1 MGALIGRPPMP
12 SSSAPA
18 MSDSVAEKEHTSSA
32 TAEAGGEREGD
43 RRSWISLGLTAL
55 VLGGLVVAYF
65 AWPAFQEHVNEAYDV
80 LTSGDRAR
88 IEEWVGQFGPWGPVA
103 VVLTM
108 VLQMFLIV
116 IPSWGLMIVNVLAF
130 GPVGGALLSV
140 AGIAAASSLGYFI
153 GHHLH
158 ETTIDHIVGAKTSRK
173 MEGYVDDYGLWAVF
187 VARLAPFLSND
198 AISFIG
204 GLVQMGYWKFLGAT
218 LAGIAPLTVLIAAL
232 GNDVDQLKTGLIV
245 ASAVC
250 LVLFV
255 GYVVYDRQREGK
267 R

>member
-1 MGALIGRPPMP
+1 MPDPVASKKKPASPP
-12 SSSAPA
+12 
-18 MSDSVAEKEHTSSA
+18 VAEA
-32 TAEAGGEREGD
+32 PDEREDD
-43 RRSWISLGLTAL
+43 RQSRLSLLLTAA

-65 AWPAFQEHVNEAYDV
+65 AWPAFHEQVNEAYRV

-88 IEEWVGQFGPWGPVA
+88 IEAWVGQFGPWGPVA
-103 VVLTM
+103 VVATM

-116 IPSWGLMIVNVLAF
+116 IPSWGLMIVNVLAY
-130 GPVGGALLSV
+130 GPVWGSLLSV
-140 AGIAAASSLGYFI
+140 TGIVAASSLGYFI

-158 ETTIDHIVGAKTSRK
+158 ETTIDRIVGKKTSRK

-204 GLVQMGYWKFLGAT
+204 GLLQMGYWKFIGAT
-218 LAGIAPLTVLIAAL
+218 LAGITPLTVLIAVL
-232 GNDVDQLKTGLIV
+232 GEDVDRLKTGLIV

-250 LVLFV
+250 IVLFAA
-255 GYVVYDRQREGK
+255 YVVYDRRREGAG
-267 R
+267 